1 VAEEQVAVSEDPAA
15 SSAMLN
21 ADVQTTETAEPV
33 EARWQDNLP
42 DDIRDNPSLQ
52 NIPDVATLA
61 KTAIHAQSMVG
72 AEKIPVPGKWATDDD
87 WDQVYT
93 KLGRPAE
100 ADGYE
105 FEFGDTP
112 LDDEFVGEFKKTA
125 LGAGLSNRQ
134 AQKLV
139 GWYMD
144 IAKNSPANPEQQQQ
158 QVEVAKLQAEADLK
172 KEYGA
177 AFNDRIAIGDN
188 LINEFGAEGLDD
200 LKLADGTPLLNHPA
214 FVKTIVNAAQYI
226 QESVSEDKLIGDK
239 TSNALTP
246 AEADQKME
254 ELMRK
259 DGPYWDAG
267 HPQHQSYV
275 DQVLELN
282 RQKHPEPE

>member
-1 VAEEQVAVSEDPAA
+1 MAEEEQVAVSEDPAA
-15 SSAMLN
+15 SSAMSN
-21 ADVQTTETAEPV
+21 ADVQTTETAEV
-33 EARWQDNLP
+33 SDWRSQLP
-42 DDIRDNPSLQ
+42 DDLRDHQSLQ
-52 NIPDVATLA
+52 NISDVGALA
-61 KTAIHAQSMVG
+61 KTMIHAQSMVG

-93 KLGRPAE
+93 KLGRPTE

-177 AFNDRIAIGDN
+177 AFDDRIALGDN
-188 LINEFGAEGLDD
+188 LLDEFGAEGLDE
-200 LKLADGTPLLNHPA
+200 LKLADGTPLLNHPL
-214 FVKTIVNAAQYI
+214 FVKTIVSAANYI

-239 TSNALTP
+239 KSNALTP
-246 AEADQKME
+246 AEADEKIQ
-254 ELMRK
+254 ELMRE
-259 DGPYWDAG
+259 DGPYWDG
-267 HPQHQSYV
+267 KHPMHESYV
-275 DQVLELN
+275 KQVLALN
-282 RQKHPEPE
+282 EQKYPEEE

>member
-1 VAEEQVAVSEDPAA
+1 MAEEEQVAVSEDPAA

-21 ADVQTTETAEPV
+21 ADVQTTETAEV
-33 EARWQDNLP
+33 SDWRSQLP
-42 DDIRDNPSLQ
+42 DDLRDHQSLQ
-52 NIPDVATLA
+52 NISDVGALA
-61 KTAIHAQSMVG
+61 KTMIHAQSMVG

-93 KLGRPAE
+93 KLGRPTE

-177 AFNDRIAIGDN
+177 AFDDRIALGDN
-188 LINEFGAEGLDD
+188 LLDEFGAEGLDE
-200 LKLADGTPLLNHPA
+200 LKLADGTPLLNHPL
-214 FVKTIVNAAQYI
+214 FVKTIVSAANYI

-239 TSNALTP
+239 KSNALTP
-246 AEADQKME
+246 AEADEKIQ
-254 ELMRK
+254 ELMRE
-259 DGPYWDAG
+259 DGPYWDG
-267 HPQHQSYV
+267 KHPMHESYV
-275 DQVLELN
+275 KQVLALN
-282 RQKHPEPE
+282 EQKYPEEE